1 METSVLGGC
10 ACDELWAR
18 GGQGESGLGSSVI
31 VGSLS
36 NSRVTTYGRADA
48 DTHFLQPAGGKANA
62 YTEQKG
68 QTRMCAR
75 ARVCFAYLSSLLE
88 ALNSLLVSHA
98 LQVNSINLQQSV
110 TCHMDTHKSHHH

>member
-10 ACDELWAR
+10 ACEELWAR

-48 DTHFLQPAGGKANA
+48 DTHFLQATGGNAN
-62 YTEQKG
+62 
-68 QTRMCAR
+68 
-75 ARVCFAYLSSLLE
+75 V
-88 ALNSLLVSHA
+88 
-98 LQVNSINLQQSV
+98 
-110 TCHMDTHKSHHH
+110 

>member
-10 ACDELWAR
+10 ACDGLWAR

-36 NSRVTTYGRADA
+36 NSSATTYGRTDA
-48 DTHFLQPAGGKANA
+48 DEAAGGNANA

-68 QTRMCAR
+68 HGVR
-75 ARVCFAYLSSLLE
+75 ARVRARACFAYLSGLLE

-98 LQVNSINLQQSV
+98 LQVSSINLQQSV
-110 TCHMDTHKSHHH
+110 TCHMDKHKSHHH